1 MTRWRNQ
8 GKKGWKKSRKIKERR
23 EKIFGEN
30 SPQIGIEPIIIFQIA
45 LDPFNIFIL
54 LKHTAPL
61 KKGKRLME
69 RRAKILLKLELN
81 Q

>member
-30 SPQIGIEPIIIFQIA
+30 SPQIGIEPIIKW
-45 LDPFNIFIL
+45 L
-54 LKHTAPL
+54 TAI
-61 KKGKRLME
+61 RLN
-69 RRAKILLKLELN
+69 R
-81 Q
+81 